1 MEIRIL
7 DSLSEVSPG
16 QWDALA
22 AVNGTAQP
30 FLRHAF
36 LAALAESGA
45 ACPQSG
51 WHPRHLTL
59 WQGADLVGAMP
70 LYAKDHSYGEFV
82 FDWSWAEAYQRH
94 GLAYYPKLLASVPFT
109 PVSGSRLLARD
120 EASRRRLL
128 QEALCYA
135 SDSGMSSLHI
145 LFPTPAD
152 AALMREAGMMIRK
165 GVQFHWENAGFG
177 NFEDYLAA
185 LTREKRKKIRQERR
199 RVADAG
205 VKLRRLTGREISD
218 AQWAFFYRCYR
229 LTYEV
234 RGRQPYLNPD
244 FFRRIGRMMPDNILL
259 VLAERDGAAIA
270 AALNLCAGERL
281 YGRYWGSIEDV
292 PCLHFE
298 ACYYQA
304 IEFCIERN
312 IAVFEGGAQ
321 GEHKM
326 ARGLLPVETLSAHWL
341 AHPEF
346 ASAVERFLAQEAR
359 GIDQY
364 VDELGER
371 NPYKG
376 NTKLHSPPRTPRT
389 PRTPR

>member
-1 MEIRIL
+1 METRIL

-36 LAALAESGA
+36 LSALTDSGS
-45 ACPQSG
+45 ACPQTG

-59 WQGADLVGAMP
+59 WQGDSLVGAMP

-94 GLAYYPKLLASVPFT
+94 GLAYYPKLLANVPFT
-109 PVSGSRLLARD
+109 PVPGPRLLARD
-120 EASRRRLL
+120 EASRKRLL
-128 QEALCYA
+128 QSALAYA
-135 SDSGMSSLHI
+135 RDSGMSSLHI

-152 AALMREAGMMIRK
+152 AALMSEAGMMIRK
-165 GVQFHWENAGFG
+165 GVQFHWSNCGFRD
-177 NFEDYLAA
+177 FEDYLAA
-185 LTREKRKKIRQERR
+185 LTRDKRKKIRQERR
-199 RVADAG
+199 RVALAG
-205 VKLRRLTGREISD
+205 VSLRRLTGSALSEEDWS
-218 AQWAFFYRCYR
+218 FFHRCYR

-234 RGRQPYLNPD
+234 RGRQPYLKLD

-259 VLAERDGAAIA
+259 VIAERDGVPIA
-270 AALNLCAGERL
+270 AALNLCDDERL
-281 YGRYWGSIEDV
+281 YGRYWGSVEDV

-304 IEFCIERN
+304 IEFCIERG
-312 IAVFEGGAQ
+312 IGVFEGGAQ

-326 ARGLLPVETLSAHWL
+326 ARGLMPVETLSAHWL

-346 ASAVERFLAQEAR
+346 ASAVERFLAQEAQ
-359 GIDQY
+359 GISQY

-371 NPYKG
+371 NPFKP
-376 NTKLHSPPRTPRT
+376 LPREV
-389 PRTPR
+389 